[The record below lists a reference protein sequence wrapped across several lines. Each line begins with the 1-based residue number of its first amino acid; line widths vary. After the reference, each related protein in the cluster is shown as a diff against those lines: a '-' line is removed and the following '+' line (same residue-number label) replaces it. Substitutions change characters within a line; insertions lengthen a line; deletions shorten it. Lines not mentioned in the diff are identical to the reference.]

1 MKKAHDIRPFGVRFV
16 WCEVISSSFLF
27 GAFFSSLGMSLAML
41 GLAALLLHFLFS
53 QYANTKIISAS
64 VTLLWLITTF
74 LWGSWLDEVAATS
87 YITIILS
94 ILVTCISFW
103 ANIQILQWPEIDQ
116 WFHTHQSKD

>member
-1 MKKAHDIRPFGVRFV
+1 MKKAHDIRPFGVRFA

-27 GAFFSSLGMSLAML
+27 GAFFSSFGISLAVL
-41 GLAALLLHFLFS
+41 GLSGLLLHYLFS
-53 QYANTKIISAS
+53 QYANTKIIAGF

-74 LWGSWLDEVAATS
+74 LWGSWLDEVAATN

-116 WFHTHQSKD
+116 WFQSPQSKD